1 MTPTYRVDFGDKRLP
16 EQYMKADGVTALTTA
31 IKNKYVTGINE
42 IMQTDRYLLLTCNDG
57 TTVVTI
63 YDKQNQGIMSTR
75 NFYNKKLGAMKMEP
89 HMTYIQNGYLIQYS
103 EMESWTIWKELGVPK
118 NWDDPKYTFYSENM
132 RETFKRLQESDA
144 ESNPVIII
152 QKLKGGV

>member
-1 MTPTYRVDFGDKRLP
+1 
-16 EQYMKADGVTALTTA
+16 
-31 IKNKYVTGINE
+31 
-42 IMQTDRYLLLTCNDG
+42 
-57 TTVVTI
+57 
-63 YDKQNQGIMSTR
+63 
-75 NFYNKKLGAMKMEP
+75 MEP